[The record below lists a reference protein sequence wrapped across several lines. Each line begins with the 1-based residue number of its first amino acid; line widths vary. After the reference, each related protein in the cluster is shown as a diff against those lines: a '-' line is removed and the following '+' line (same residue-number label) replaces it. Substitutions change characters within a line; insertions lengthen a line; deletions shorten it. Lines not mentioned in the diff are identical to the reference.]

1 MTLELSRQEA
11 EDLAGVLELHLSEFH
26 DEISGTDRRDLRV
39 ALHAT
44 WDRLQNLKR
53 RVDALIAPDQPHA

>member
-26 DEISGTDRRDLRV
+26 DEIAGTDRRDLRIE
-39 ALHAT
+39 LHRT
-44 WDRLQNLKR
+44 WDRLQQLKQ
-53 RVDALIAPDQPHA
+53 RVDALIAPEQPHA